1 MAATLWRYRGSAVC
15 GRDLSRSLTVD
26 LCDLQMLEACDL
38 WSLTVSAA
46 LNRGSAV
53 AVGHSLGLRVEECA
67 FARLTSKA
75 LLTQNPFL
83 LEQAWELGKMLPVAT
98 TEVFLA
104 SIAVTGDPLAAD
116 ATLARAGIPADSALR
131 RKCQDSALRRI
142 QTNLATPSSS
152 RVDPCRFPPGLY
164 QTALPSWAGQVAP
177 VPVACQLIAEQPDGS
192 AIITRATHD
201 THGLVPYGMID
212 HDGQYRPVPAQWSSR
227 LAAANTAHSANPSEP
242 LSWDSWTRKGFD
254 KAFRALLLALSD
266 HDYGPERKAVKKSY
280 NKFGRKW
287 RRQGHTSRAQW
298 GPRLL
303 EWVRRVEQLAIAAQW
318 PRPALN
324 QINFMAALSHGIVAE
339 EFQHHFVGVMPACSS
354 DTTSNA

>member
-1 MAATLWRYRGSAVC
+1 MAATLWRY
-15 GRDLSRSLTVD
+15 
-26 LCDLQMLEACDL
+26 MLEACDL

-116 ATLARAGIPADSALR
+116 ATLARAGLPADSALR
-131 RKCQDSALRRI
+131 RACRAE
-142 QTNLATPSSS
+142 TNLATPSSS

-177 VPVACQLIAEQPDGS
+177 VPVACQLIVEQPDGS

-212 HDGQYRPVPAQWSSR
+212 HDGQYRPVPAQWSSH
-227 LAAANTAHSANPSEP
+227 LAAANTAHSANPSEH

-339 EFQHHFVGVMPACSS
+339 EYQHDIVGVMPACSS

>member
-75 LLTQNPFL
+75 LLTQDPFL

-98 TEVFLA
+98 TEVILA
-104 SIAVTGDPLAAD
+104 SIAVTGDPLATD
-116 ATLARAGIPADSALR
+116 ATLARAGLPADSALR
-131 RKCQDSALRRI
+131 RACRAE
-142 QTNLATPSSS
+142 TPSSS

-177 VPVACQLIAEQPDGS
+177 VPVACQLIVEQPDGS

-227 LAAANTAHSANPSEP
+227 LPAANAAHSANASEP
-242 LSWDSWTRKGFD
+242 QSWDSWTRKGFD

-280 NKFGRKW
+280 NKFGRKL

-324 QINFMAALSHGIVAE
+324 QINFMAALSHGIVME
-339 EFQHHFVGVMPACSS
+339 EYQHDIVGVMPACSS